1 MCFFR
6 FLSICLCSSMP
17 IVPLRATCGWWRQ
30 PTQLHQALLCPL
42 PTALAMAEAASLTS
56 GPPQSFPLFRPFS
69 HEGQAILVTARIG
82 FIYSAEKH
90 WFQQMMNLL
99 HSHDSFLTLNGTAG
113 GGGMKKLHLRRE
125 GFLQRNWRKLIEK
138 AQGIFT
144 MPKRADRAFGDT
156 VSCCLPR
163 IKHPLLKKRLLC

>member
-113 GGGMKKLHLRRE
+113 GGGWKNCTWGGKAFYKETEENLL
-125 GFLQRNWRKLIEK
+125 RKLR
-138 AQGIFT
+138 G
-144 MPKRADRAFGDT
+144 
-156 VSCCLPR
+156 S
-163 IKHPLLKKRLLC
+163 LLCQKGQTGPLVTLLVVVFQG